1 MVQIW
6 LTCSVDHENW
16 FVKVLYRVGYFVAS
30 FFLFFLSPNPLGWGL
45 DIFSWNKRDMLILWK
60 SKQYFES
67 QVLSRH
73 VVQISL
79 FSISTCKNDPLNNL
93 LCSSRLPEY
102 SYSLTHAPQKY
113 VQCSIYF
120 WMYLT
125 CLTFW
130 KPL

>member
-30 FFLFFLSPNPLGWGL
+30 FFLFFLSPDPLGWGL
-45 DIFSWNKRDMLILWK
+45 DIFSWNKHVICWYCEKASSILK
-60 SKQYFES
+60 VRCFQD
-67 QVLSRH
+67 

-79 FSISTCKNDPLNNL
+79 FSTSTCRNDPLNNL